1 MTVKQIPDYDLEEM
15 IVVTAPGQLRALA
28 DPLRGTLL
36 DLLLER
42 AATVTEMSLAV
53 DRPKSTVAYHVN
65 LLVDAGLLRVV
76 RTRRVRAIEER
87 YYGRVART
95 IYIGALHRDE
105 DKQIVSSINGLAQA
119 AAEAAP
125 AHAIDD
131 LRCSLVHARI
141 PREEVRN
148 FWAAVLELSRQFAQ
162 IPRAGDQVYG
172 FAAGLYPTD
181 APTLPDRADG
191 PADLRPPDLG
201 GGAQLR
207 LLGLPDGAEPGGQAV
222 PAGRGRRR
230 SRGLLAQAGQDPLQQ
245 LGVTRCGEGVVV
257 DAHQVGAGQVLEQ
270 HAGHAEGHRAVRGE
284 LRDRLGADGG
294 AFVEPSRLGQ
304 QPRRGALVVPIDGD
318 QRVQVR
324 VSPGLG
330 PPAGK
335 HVGPHPGVSDHC
347 LLLPSP
353 GCSFV
358 AGRRGAAASAGARPS
373 RPAAPSGARP
383 RPGPRRR

>member
-1 MTVKQIPDYDLEEM
+1 MPVNEQIPDYDLDEM
-15 IVVTAPGQLRALA
+15 VVVTAPEQLRALA
-28 DPLRGTLL
+28 DPLRTSLL
-36 DLLLER
+36 ELVLER
-42 AATVTEMSLAV
+42 AATVTEMAQAV
-53 DRPKSTVAYHVN
+53 GRPKSTVAYHVN
-65 LLVDAGLLRVV
+65 TLVEAGLLRVV

-119 AAEAAP
+119 AAEAEP

-191 PADLRPPDLG
+191 PADLRPPDLD

-207 LLGLPDGAEPGGQAV
+207 LLGLQDGAEPCGQAV
-222 PAGRGRRR
+222 CLDRRLDGLY
-230 SRGLLAQAGQDPLQQ
+230 RGLLVEGDREEHVGQAAGEPVVPGVPGAEGGQRLAEVAVPVTVKDRLLTRDPDARCVRAGQPL
-245 LGVTRCGEGVVV
+245 GR
-257 DAHQVGAGQVLEQ
+257 VL
-270 HAGHAEGHRAVRGE
+270 
-284 LRDRLGADGG
+284 
-294 AFVEPSRLGQ
+294 VE
-304 QPRRGALVVPIDGD
+304 RR
-318 QRVQVR
+318 
-324 VSPGLG
+324 
-330 PPAGK
+330 
-335 HVGPHPGVSDHC
+335 
-347 LLLPSP
+347 
-353 GCSFV
+353 
-358 AGRRGAAASAGARPS
+358 
-373 RPAAPSGARP
+373 
-383 RPGPRRR
+383 GPRRLLRRRVRSRRLAGGA